1 LFKKEVKVD
10 NSHYEV
16 LNPWAE
22 ADSISLKGISP
33 RLTSIDGKKI
43 GIFRNFKQAAKPYA
57 DVMEAILKER
67 YPNSEIFRY
76 DSEGANVLETETEN
90 KARFEQWAKNVDAG
104 IFLFGN

>member
-1 LFKKEVKVD
+1 VN

-16 LNPWAE
+16 MSPWAE
-22 ADSISLKGISP
+22 ADPIPLKSISP
-33 RLTSIDGKKI
+33 RLTSLDNKTI
-43 GIFRNFKQAAKPYA
+43 GLFRNFKQAAKPYA

-67 YPNSEIFRY
+67 YPNSEIIRY

-90 KARFEQWAKNVDAG
+90 KARFEEWAKNVDAG

>member
-1 LFKKEVKVD
+1 MD

-16 LNPWAE
+16 MSPWAE
-22 ADSISLKGISP
+22 ADSIPLKGISP
-33 RLTSIDGKKI
+33 RLASIDWKKI
-43 GIFRNFKQAAKPYA
+43 GLFRNFKQAARPYA

-67 YPNSEIFRY
+67 YPNSKIIRY
-76 DSEGANVLETETEN
+76 DSDGANVLETETEN